1 MMPLCTVAKKS
12 RWKMVLPV
20 LLFISVAACSDS
32 MNDKPMPEYKENP
45 TPRQAYRLTMRIDNA
60 PGEFGWIQ
68 GFLQYDVVNRDCLPP
83 PKDNP
88 GGYQSPLPT
97 RSIPFGLDRTAEGGY
112 TATVYTDG
120 MVDED
125 YHGRGVCRWELKNV
139 QVQLKATGQRAETL
153 FMADVYG
160 DELLA
165 GQSKTLHYIKRGYPR
180 HPETTLD
187 EPLSSGQT
195 DRSQMASY
203 LTDDDLF
210 TITLASEEV
219 AP

>member
-1 MMPLCTVAKKS
+1 
-12 RWKMVLPV
+12 MVMSG
-20 LLFISVAACSDS
+20 LLFLSVAACSDS
-32 MNDKPMPEYKENP
+32 MSDKPMPEYKENP
-45 TPRQAYRLTMRIDNA
+45 TPKQAYRLTMRIDNA

-68 GFLQYDVVNRDCLPP
+68 GFLQYDVVNRECLPP

-88 GGYQSPLPT
+88 GGHQSPLPT

-120 MVDED
+120 MIDED
-125 YHGRGVCRWELKNV
+125 YYGRGVCRWELKNV
-139 QVQLKATGQRAETL
+139 QVQLKATGQRTETL
-153 FMADVYG
+153 FMADIYG

-165 GQSKTLHYIKRGYPR
+165 GQSKTLHYSRMGYPR

-195 DRSQMASY
+195 DRSKMASY

-210 TITLASEEV
+210 AITLVSEEMV
-219 AP
+219 P